1 MDCIKQIKAKLENY
15 PGLEWQQDGM
25 TISVSPEH
33 GFTVWLTESAEGC
46 TVGFNGWHE
55 EFADKAEALD
65 CFAFGLSDKCRLK
78 VFAKGAS
85 EYKWV
90 LQAFENGQWV
100 SDSTT
105 ALVFFP
111 FWRKTRIS
119 YLQNHLAGGWQV
131 A

>member
-1 MDCIKQIKAKLENY
+1 MDCINQIKTKLENY
-15 PGLEWQQDGM
+15 PGLEWQQDGQ
-25 TISVSPEH
+25 TIAVSPEH
-33 GFTVWLTESAEGC
+33 GFTVWLMESAEGC

-65 CFAFGLSDKCRLK
+65 CFGFGLSDKCRLQ
-78 VFAKGAS
+78 VFSKGAS

-90 LQAFENGQWV
+90 LQAFENNQWV
-100 SDSTT
+100 SYSTT

-119 YLQNHLAGGWQV
+119 YLQNHLAGGW
-131 A
+131 